1 MKTYT
6 VYRVDSRTNRK
17 VLLGKMV
24 ERRREERG
32 SNLADMFRLALRVYR
47 KSSIDSNILIID
59 EGIPGGFLFGGG

>member
-24 ERRREERG
+24 ERRMEGRS
-32 SNLADMFRLALRVYR
+32 SNLAEMFRLALSVYR
-47 KSSIDSNILIID
+47 KLSIDSNIFIIN
-59 EGIPGGFLFGGG
+59 ESVPGGFLFGGR